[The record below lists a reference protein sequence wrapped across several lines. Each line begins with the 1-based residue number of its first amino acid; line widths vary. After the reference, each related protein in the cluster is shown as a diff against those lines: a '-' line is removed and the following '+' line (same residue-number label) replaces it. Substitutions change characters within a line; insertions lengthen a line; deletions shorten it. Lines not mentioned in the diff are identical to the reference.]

1 MSCTQGCYEKR
12 ICSGC
17 VVDGSPTQQDTPL
30 ALPAYL
36 AKDNQTILDN
46 LIETLE
52 EIGDVKF
59 SAYAAT
65 LADATS
71 WLTILGGS
79 WHLATADLFFK

>member
-1 MSCTQGCYEKR
+1 M
-12 ICSGC
+12 
-17 VVDGSPTQQDTPL
+17 